1 MLLCAG
7 QEASASF
14 AQKKNLTTDE
24 HGWHGFTNSKAL
36 IELLDPWKSVLSVL
50 SVVRFGVCAGVL

>member
-1 MLLCAG
+1 VLG
-7 QEASASF
+7 
-14 AQKKNLTTDE
+14 KKPPPPLHKKANLTTDE

-36 IELLDPWKSVLSVL
+36 IELFDPWKSVLSVL